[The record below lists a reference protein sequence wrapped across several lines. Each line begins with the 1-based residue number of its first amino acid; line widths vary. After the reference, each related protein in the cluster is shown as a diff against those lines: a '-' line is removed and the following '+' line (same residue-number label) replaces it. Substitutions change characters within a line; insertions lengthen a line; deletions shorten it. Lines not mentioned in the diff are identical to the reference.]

1 VGSEFLGGEI
11 GRRPVWAERKV
22 GKVQV
27 TLKDSVMDDH
37 EAAGATENSTRQSE
51 DAQDR
56 ERRSLDV
63 LKDVGR
69 AITSLLGKSCEV
81 VIHDTSDLEHSIVWV
96 EGDVT
101 GRREGDVMTDLGL
114 ERLRRGEVHPLFNYT
129 LRTDGGK
136 TLKCASIWLRDARGE
151 ICGAF
156 CINLDVTPILI
167 LQDFARDLSVG
178 ESAPDEGERHGTD
191 LGDMLD
197 TMIAECEYRMATSA
211 EKMKR
216 DQRIDVVRFLE
227 ERGAFQVRN
236 SAAIVAERLGVTR
249 KTIYNYLREIERQL
263 DSSARTIE

>member
-1 VGSEFLGGEI
+1 
-11 GRRPVWAERKV
+11 
-22 GKVQV
+22 
-27 TLKDSVMDDH
+27 MDDH
-37 EAAGATENSTRQSE
+37 QETCGAENSKGHWE
-51 DAQDR
+51 DAEDGHGR
-56 ERRSLDV
+56 TLEILM
-63 LKDVGR
+63 DVGR

-81 VIHDTSDLEHSIVWV
+81 LIHDTSDLEHSIVWV

-114 ERLRRGEVHPLFNYT
+114 ERLRRGEMHPLFNYT
-129 LRTDGGK
+129 LRTDSGK
-136 TLKCASIWLRDARGE
+136 TLKSASIWLRDGQGE
-151 ICGAF
+151 VCGAF

-178 ESAPDEGERHGTD
+178 GSAPDEGARHGTD

-197 TMIAECEYRMATSA
+197 TMIAECEYRMGMDA

-216 DQRIDVVRFLE
+216 EQRIGVVRFLE

-249 KTIYNYLREIERQL
+249 KTIYNYLREIERSQQEQ
-263 DSSARTIE
+263 DTGDE

>member
-1 VGSEFLGGEI
+1 
-11 GRRPVWAERKV
+11 
-22 GKVQV
+22 
-27 TLKDSVMDDH
+27 MDDH
-37 EAAGATENSTRQSE
+37 EATAGAESSERQSE
-51 DAQDR
+51 GAEDR
-56 ERRSLDV
+56 QVPTLEV

-101 GRREGDVMTDLGL
+101 GRREGDMMTDLGL
-114 ERLRRGEVHPLFNYT
+114 ERLRRGKMHPLFNYT
-129 LRTDGGK
+129 IHSDSGK
-136 TLKCASIWLRDARGE
+136 TLKSASIWLRDARGE

-178 ESAPDEGERHGTD
+178 EPSPDEGERHGTD

-197 TMIAECEYRMATSA
+197 TMIAECEYRMGMSA

-216 DQRIDVVRFLE
+216 DQRIEVVRILE

-249 KTIYNYLREIERQL
+249 KTVYNYLREIEVNQEE
-263 DSSARTIE
+263 DTGVG